1 MAGTRSSARLANS
14 SSPNSSQGNAPSTP
28 GRAGSKRKAEATP
41 GSKAKRGKKGSEKQ
55 QKTIEETLPAK
66 DEDEM
71 MEDEKLTDEKAT
83 EPKLGPG
90 MDEGGIDELD
100 PKGGADTAREEGE
113 EEKTEKKEEDQVAP
127 ANEQANGIDTQK
139 EELAET
145 NGNGETSTMDA
156 TGKLEP
162 PKSEKTE
169 HESTNKIGGDAV
181 EESSQREASTPSSI
195 LEKGIIYFFF
205 RGRVNI
211 DDPSNVDDLAR
222 SYIVLRPLPH
232 GAKLGDGP
240 IGDDGNNRILALPKK
255 VLPVS
260 PKDRFM
266 VFVEQAKS
274 SMEDIKKNHLTP
286 SDYATKTAGTR
297 HTPAA
302 TPVAEGVY
310 AITTT
315 GRESH
320 LAYIVTIPSELS
332 EVQRDVGLSE
342 RGSFVTSIKNPQYP
356 GPANTNLPKG
366 PEFPQEFIDEFRS
379 LRWMPLQPK
388 FLDYK
393 NCQILL
399 IGSGTEDL
407 SKATDQTKSDAK
419 ANEDTPLEEMEKLE
433 HEDEIRVEHLKGI
446 FLIPF
451 TGKPHGSV
459 NKIFAGDDSVFED
472 LGLSSKEYSKIPTTW

>member
-1 MAGTRSSARLANS
+1 MAGTRSSARLANG
-14 SSPNSSQGNAPSTP
+14 SSPTSSQSNAASTP
-28 GRAGSKRKAEATP
+28 GRAGSKRKSEATT

-55 QKTIEETLPAK
+55 QKTIEETLPTK
-66 DEDEM
+66 DEDEV
-71 MEDEKLTDEKAT
+71 MEDEKPTDEKST

-90 MDEGGIDELD
+90 MDESGIDELD
-100 PKGGADTAREEGE
+100 PKAEADT
-113 EEKTEKKEEDQVAP
+113 TKEEDVRVQKIETDQNIAP
-127 ANEQANGIDTQK
+127 ANEQANGSDAQN
-139 EELAET
+139 EEVAET
-145 NGNGETSTMDA
+145 NGNGETSTMDD
-156 TGKLEP
+156 TGNIEP
-162 PKSEKTE
+162 PKNEKTE
-169 HESTNKIGGDAV
+169 DESTKRIGDDAV

-260 PKDRFM
+260 PQDRFM

-274 SMEDIKKNHLTP
+274 SIEDIKKTHLTS

-302 TPVAEGVY
+302 TPIAEGVY

-320 LAYIVTIPSELS
+320 LAYILTIPSELS

-356 GPANTNLPKG
+356 GPANTNLPQG
-366 PEFPQEFIDEFRS
+366 PEFPQEFLDEFRS

-399 IGSGTEDL
+399 IGSGTESL
-407 SKATDQTKSDAK
+407 SKATDQPSGDAK

-433 HEDEIRVEHLKGI
+433 HEDEIRVEHLKGE
-446 FLIPF
+446 FSYHF
-451 TGKPHGSV
+451 SE
-459 NKIFAGDDSVFED
+459 NE
-472 LGLSSKEYSKIPTTW
+472 